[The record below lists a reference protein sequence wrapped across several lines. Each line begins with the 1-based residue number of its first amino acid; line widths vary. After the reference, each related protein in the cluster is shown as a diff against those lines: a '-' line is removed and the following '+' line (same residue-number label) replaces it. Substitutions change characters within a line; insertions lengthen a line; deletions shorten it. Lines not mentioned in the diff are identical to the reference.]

1 MSGLAI
7 VTGAGHGIGTV
18 IAARLATDGFAVGC
32 LDIDGEAATETAAA
46 IRERGAAA
54 SGLRCDVR
62 DPAEVRAVMEALVAE
77 FGPIHG
83 VVNNAM
89 SWAPTGPVLG
99 IADEQWHA
107 DIAMLL
113 GSYRTVTAGAN
124 PHLAPGSSVVMIS
137 SVHGLFGSAG
147 WGSYAVAK
155 AGIIQLARVLASELG
170 PRGIRVNAVAPGI
183 IAHHEGLEKYVGR
196 PELLQQHVVAAPLRR
211 TGTADDVA
219 GTVSFLVGPDST
231 WLTGQTITVDGGMTS
246 VLQLTELELY
256 SGIWPDGA
264 WPPQP
269 QHSTE
274 SQYSP
279 ESSSDAH

>member
-1 MSGLAI
+1 LQPAEHEGQATVGGLAV

-18 IAARLATDGFAVGC
+18 IADRLGADGFAVGC
-32 LDIDGEAATETAAA
+32 LDIDGV
-46 IRERGAAA
+46 AA
-54 SGLRCDVR
+54 SGRASLIRDRGQVAVGRRCDVR
-62 DPAEVRAVMEALVAE
+62 DTAEVRAVMESLVNE
-77 FGPIHG
+77 FGPIHA

-99 IADEQWHA
+99 IDELQWHA

-124 PHLAPGSSVVMIS
+124 SHLAAGSSVVMIS

-183 IAHHEGLEKYVGR
+183 IAHSDGLEKYVGR
-196 PELLQQHVVAAPLRR
+196 PDLLQQHVVASPLRR
-211 TGTADDVA
+211 TGTAEDVA
-219 GTVSFLVGPDST
+219 GAVSFLVGRDST
-231 WLTGQTITVDGGMTS
+231 WITGQTITVDGGMTS

-269 QHSTE
+269 QN
-274 SQYSP
+274 SP
-279 ESSSDAH
+279 

>member
-1 MSGLAI
+1 MGGLAV
-7 VTGAGHGIGTV
+7 VTGAGHGIGSV
-18 IAARLATDGFAVGC
+18 IAARLAVDGFAVGC
-32 LDIDGEAATETAAA
+32 LDIDGDAAA
-46 IRERGAAA
+46 DTAGTIRGRGQLA

-62 DPAEVRAVMEALVAE
+62 DPVEVRVVMESLVSE

-89 SWAPTGPVLG
+89 SWAPAGPVLG
-99 IADEQWHA
+99 IDEAQWHA

-113 GSYRTVTAGAN
+113 GSYRTVTAGAD
-124 PHLAPGSSVVMIS
+124 PHLAPGSSIVMIS

-155 AGIIQLARVLASELG
+155 AGIISLARVLASEMG

-196 PELLQQHVVAAPLRR
+196 PELLQQHVVASPLRR
-211 TGTADDVA
+211 TGTAEDVA
-219 GTVSFLVGPDST
+219 GTVSFLLGPDST
-231 WLTGQTITVDGGMTS
+231 WVTGQTITVDGGMTS

-269 QHSTE
+269 QHS
-274 SQYSP
+274 P
-279 ESSSDAH
+279 ESPADAH